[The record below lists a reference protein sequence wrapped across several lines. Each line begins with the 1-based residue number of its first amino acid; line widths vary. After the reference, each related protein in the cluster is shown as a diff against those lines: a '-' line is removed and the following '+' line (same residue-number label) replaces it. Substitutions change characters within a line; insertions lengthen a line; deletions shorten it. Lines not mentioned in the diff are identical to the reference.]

1 MNGYDYL
8 RDPAAIEAASF
19 AAIDAAVDLSGWEPG
34 MARVARRLVHACGD
48 PAVVERL
55 EWVHDP
61 VAAGVEAVQRGAV
74 IVCDAEMVR
83 HGISRRYLQGSPVR
97 CHLHDPGVAETARE
111 RGWTRSMTAV
121 DRWDL
126 DGAVAVVGNAPTA
139 LFRLLERLQA
149 EAVRPALLIAMPVGF
164 IGAAESKEA
173 ALDYARASG
182 LPLIVLRGRPGG
194 SALACAAINAIA
206 RIAPGVSE

>member
-1 MNGYDYL
+1 MSGYDYL

-19 AAIDAAVDLSGWEPG
+19 AAIDAAVALTGWEPG

-55 EWVHDP
+55 TWVHDP
-61 VAAGVEAVQRGAV
+61 VTAGRQALGRGAAV
-74 IVCDAEMVR
+74 LCDVEMVR
-83 HGISRRYLQGSPVR
+83 HGLSRRFLAGNPLL
-97 CHLHDPGVAETARE
+97 CHLHDPGVAESARA

-121 DRWDL
+121 DQWETQ
-126 DGAVAVVGNAPTA
+126 GAVVVVGNAPTA

-149 EAVRPALLIAMPVGF
+149 GAAKPALVIAMPVGF

-173 ALDYARASG
+173 ALEYARDSG
-182 LPLIVLRGRPGG
+182 LPLIALRGRVGG
-194 SALACAAINAIA
+194 SALACAALNAIA
-206 RIAPGVSE
+206 RMAAGVAE